1 MKMPAEQIIL
11 RPALTEKS
19 EELKYNGKYVFFVSP
34 KANRI
39 EVAEAVEEIYNRD
52 KKKDKDRIKVMKV
65 NMISVHGK
73 SARSGFR
80 TSGRRPDR
88 KKAIVTLAE
97 GQVLEDFGA

>member
-1 MKMPAEQIIL
+1 MKMAPEQIIL
-11 RPALTEKS
+11 KPALTEKS

-52 KKKDKDRIKVMKV
+52 KKKDKDRIKVVKV
-65 NMISVHGK
+65 NMITVHGK
-73 SARSGFR
+73 GARSGFR
-80 TSGRRPDR
+80 TAGRRPDR

-97 GQVLEDFGA
+97 GQILEDFGA